1 MLTEQTR
8 RSGSDSR
15 GLMAV
20 NPCCRPHNGFADGKF
35 VAATGNRFGSWWRWR
50 LARFSYGV
58 YNHRADD
65 CSDDLRMARL
75 RAGEP
80 RDDAESDGTDQLD
93 NDWRVPVLPI
103 YHLGLGSGWSL
114 CGS

>member
-20 NPCCRPHNGFADGKF
+20 NL
-35 VAATGNRFGSWWRWR
+35 VAALITALLMGSSLLLLVIASAAGGGGGW
-50 LARFSYGV
+50 LAFLTVFIIIVQMTAAMICVWHDYV
-58 YNHRADD
+58 
-65 CSDDLRMARL
+65 
-75 RAGEP
+75 P
-80 RDDAESDGTDQLD
+80 ESQETMRKVMGLIQLD
-93 NDWRVPVLPI
+93 NDWRVPVLPV
-103 YHLGLGSGWSL
+103 YHHGLGSGWSL